1 MATIRS
7 KIERTVALIDE
18 DKTVLDAVN
27 LMTEKYIGS
36 VVVIGDSSIKGLFT
50 ERDLMMRVVA
60 QRRDPATVKLRD
72 VMPDNFPTVS
82 PDDSCDHC
90 LDLMH
95 EHGCRHLLV
104 YEEEKFVGL
113 VSLRDLVVLMLE
125 EKEDLITQLK
135 NYIAG

>member
-1 MATIRS
+1 MINL
-7 KIERTVALIDE
+7 KINGKPIQIAQ
-18 DKTVLDAVN
+18 DKTVLDAVD

-36 VVVIGDSSIKGLFT
+36 VVVMGDSGIKGPFT

-60 QRRDPATVKLRD
+60 HRRDPAIVRLRD
-72 VMPDNFPTVS
+72 VMPNSFPKVN

-104 YEEEKFVGL
+104 YEGDKFVGL

-135 NYIAG
+135 QYISG

>member
-18 DKTVLDAVN
+18 DKTVLDAVE

-36 VVVIGDSSIKGLFT
+36 VVVMGDSGIKGPFT

-60 QRRDPATVKLRD
+60 HRRDPATVKLRD
-72 VMPDNFPTVS
+72 VMPNNFPKVS

-104 YEEEKFVGL
+104 YEGDKFVGL

-135 NYIAG
+135 QYIAG